1 MTFPGIEVTSVGS
14 NNDFTSP
21 LNLDPDP
28 DCASISSRGTS
39 STVGYRYTGGFL
51 CTTGQGRDGEI
62 RTYHY
67 EMGKCLTGAIISVS
81 EPLNLELIYRHQM
94 KECLSSFNL

>member
-28 DCASISSRGTS
+28 DCASISSRDTS
-39 STVGYRYTGGFL
+39 STVGYRYTRGFL
-51 CTTGQGRDGEI
+51 CTTGQGSAREI
-62 RTYHY
+62 WTYHSKK
-67 EMGKCLTGAIISVS
+67 GKYHTGAIISV
-81 EPLNLELIYRHQM
+81 LNTLR
-94 KECLSSFNL
+94 K

>member
-39 STVGYRYTGGFL
+39 STVGYRYTGGFCVQQAKEEL
-51 CTTGQGRDGEI
+51 ERYGRTTTLKRANTIQG
-62 RTYHY
+62 
-67 EMGKCLTGAIISVS
+67 
-81 EPLNLELIYRHQM
+81 P
-94 KECLSSFNL
+94 